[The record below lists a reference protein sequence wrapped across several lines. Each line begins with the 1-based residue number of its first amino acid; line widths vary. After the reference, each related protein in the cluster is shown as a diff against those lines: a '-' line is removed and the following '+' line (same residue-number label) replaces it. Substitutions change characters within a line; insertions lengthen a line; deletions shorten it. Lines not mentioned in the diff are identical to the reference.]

1 MDNQKNILSVDFANN
16 PDLKALISGW
26 EIGEEYDLK
35 LKLQLNEM
43 TPDGAKFSIK
53 EVTSEEQQEE
63 AEPIT
68 PEGSTEP
75 VMMVMS
81 AGAGGANKEP
91 YIAPA

>member
-16 PDLKALISGW
+16 ADLKALVSGW
-26 EIGEEYDLK
+26 TIGEEYSLN

-53 EVTSEEQQEE
+53 EVTSEESSAPEPKEIE
-63 AEPIT
+63 AD
-68 PEGSTEP
+68 GSSP

-81 AGAGGANKEP
+81 AGAGGSKPEP
-91 YIAPA
+91 YVAP